1 MRDWLSQGVISAE
14 RRACPTVE
22 AFLAARRSWG
32 NAMDVNVLINN
43 FRSVITEHYFDFN
56 GRARRQ
62 TFWYFVLVY
71 VVIAVVIGIIGSI
84 IGTNLLSDLLALALL
99 LPNLGLA
106 VRRLHDIDRS
116 GWWILIGIIPI
127 LGWALLIYW
136 YVQPG
141 TAGANQFG
149 ADPKSGAAP
158 GGATATA

>member
-1 MRDWLSQGVISAE
+1 
-14 RRACPTVE
+14 
-22 AFLAARRSWG
+22 
-32 NAMDVNVLINN
+32 MDVNALIGN
-43 FRSVITEHYFDFN
+43 FRTVVTEHYFDFN

-71 VVIAVVIGIIGSI
+71 FVIAIVLGIIQSFLNTSI
-84 IGTNLLSDLLALALL
+84 LTGLLSLALL

-149 ADPKSGAAP
+149 ADPKAGGAA
-158 GGATATA
+158 GGAATATA